1 MGKRLDGDRRGP
13 WTVRE
18 LQMRGFKLIEWD
30 GEMAIALVDK
40 DGRLIVLLAGRPRND
55 PTWPH
60 DIQDAVQSLA
70 DVEGEFRRRGENLRH
85 RRGHYAYLGTGVSF
99 GGGQTFP
106 SNLQNPAWKQDLIN
120 RLVNRQSWQRIA
132 GFGNG
137 EGVLP

>member
-1 MGKRLDGDRRGP
+1 MK
-13 WTVRE
+13 E
-18 LQMRGFKLIEWD
+18 LQMGGFKLIEWD
-30 GEMAIALVDK
+30 GETPTALVDT

-55 PTWPH
+55 PTWSR
-60 DIQDAVQSLA
+60 DVEDAVQSLA
-70 DVEGEFRRRGENLRH
+70 VVEEEFRLRGEKLDH

-120 RLVNRQSWQRIA
+120 RLVNRECWRRIA

-137 EGVLP
+137 ENVPS